1 MARLVNQMLELGRL
15 ETSVDIERCLL
26 DPIPLLQQAIAQ
38 VAPQAEERGITLSM
52 QITGALPLIVGDAD
66 RLMQVLINLLDNVV
80 KYCRPGDQAVVS
92 LQSSAEGVEFAV
104 RDTGPGI
111 PARHLPHLTRRFYR
125 AAPQEI
131 EGSGLGLALVAE
143 IIRRHGGRLEITSCT
158 EGDETGTCV
167 RFILPALPEAGEP

>member
-1 MARLVNQMLELGRL
+1 
-15 ETSVDIERCLL
+15 
-26 DPIPLLQQAIAQ
+26 
-38 VAPQAEERGITLSM
+38 M
-52 QITGALPLIVGDAD
+52 QITGALPLIVGDPD

-131 EGSGLGLALVAE
+131 EGSGLGLALVEE

-158 EGDETGTCV
+158 EGDETGMCV
-167 RFILPALPEAGEP
+167 RFILPALPEEGEP